1 MEALDYFVLILVVL
15 AYLGWFLARDTDTQ
29 SHDTQPRI

>member
-15 AYLGWFLARDTDTQ
+15 AYLGWFLAHETDTEA
-29 SHDTQPRI
+29 HDAH

>member
-15 AYLGWFLARDTDTQ
+15 AYLGWILGRDDVSETPDAHT
-29 SHDTQPRI
+29 

>member
-15 AYLGWFLARDTDTQ
+15 AYFGWFLGRETDTEAPDA
-29 SHDTQPRI
+29 HT